1 MEYCCGVKRTKPSVR
16 IRQLHQKL
24 RCPTTFV
31 VRFWQPTDEILST
44 TSWTLN
50 KQADTQTPTNAYF
63 FYFIY
68 VV

>member
-1 MEYCCGVKRTKPSVR
+1 MAGEVNIIHSSVH

-31 VRFWQPTDEILST
+31 VRFWQSTDEIFST

-50 KQADTQTPTNAYF
+50 KQADTQTPKNAYF
-63 FYFIY
+63 FLTIY
-68 VV
+68 M